1 MFLSL
6 TPAQQRLRTELR
18 DYFAELL
25 PERVL
30 AQIRAEERDGTQI
43 RRVRAKLAA
52 DGWLGVAWPAEYGGR
67 GLSAVEQCIFREEAE
82 RASAP
87 IPFITLDTVGPA
99 LMNFGSEEQKARYLP
114 KILSGATEF
123 AIGYSEPEA
132 GSDLAALRTR
142 AYRDGDEYVVTGTKM
157 WTTHAQ
163 VADYVWLAARTGTE
177 ADRHRGISIFI
188 VPTDS
193 PGFSF
198 TPINV
203 FVQDKTNVTY
213 YDEVRVPAANLVLGE
228 NQGWKL
234 ITTQLNHERAG
245 VAGFNGRN
253 QRTLELVLAWATET
267 KDNRGRRII
276 DQPWAQQALGRAHV
290 LLRTVQMHNYRLA
303 ALAGADAMTAAD
315 ASVVK
320 VMASEAGLEAT
331 RLMMEVVG
339 QASALAEGSAG
350 AVLHGRLERNY
361 RAGLLY
367 TFGGGTNEVQREIVA
382 WNALKMPRGKR

>member
-6 TPAQQRLRTELR
+6 NPEQRRLQTQLR
-18 DYFAELL
+18 DYFGKLL
-25 PERVL
+25 PEPVL
-30 AQIRAEERDGTQI
+30 AQIRAEERDGPEI

-52 DGWLGVAWPAEYGGR
+52 DGWLGVAWPREYGGR

-99 LMNFGSEEQKARYLP
+99 LINFGSEEQKAQYLP

-142 AYRDGDEYVVTGTKM
+142 AYRDGDEYVITGTKM

-177 ADRHRGISIFI
+177 ADRHRGISILI

-193 PGFSF
+193 QGFSF
-198 TPINV
+198 TPIDV
-203 FVQDKTNVTY
+203 LVQDKTNVTY
-213 YDEVRVPAANLVLGE
+213 YDQVRVPAANLVLGE

-267 KDNRGRRII
+267 KDNRSRRII
-276 DQPWAQQALGRAHV
+276 DQPWAQQALGRAQV

-315 ASVVK
+315 ASAVK
-320 VMASEAGLEAT
+320 VVASEAGLEAT

-339 QASALAEGSAG
+339 QASAITEGSAG

-382 WNALKMPRGKR
+382 WNALKLPRATR